1 MDWAKAD
8 ADVKMSRTNIGW
20 FSDVASSP
28 NLTKIRGF
36 MEKGIKFRA
45 LCQDILATIVH
56 EGKTGAQICIE
67 CDIAMSTFKNYLAYM
82 RDKKLVHICG
92 WRRSEGCNRPIALY
106 KFGFA
111 EDVELIRKSGY
122 VPKAQRGGYETV
134 TPKIPRCDI
143 AAAWML
149 NPIEEDV
156 CQS

>member
-1 MDWAKAD
+1 MCHF
-8 ADVKMSRTNIGW
+8 RIG
-20 FSDVASSP
+20 FVLQSDVASSQ
-28 NLTKIRGF
+28 LLITRGC

-45 LCQDILATIVH
+45 LCQEILSTIVH

-82 RDKKLVHICG
+82 REKRLVHICG
-92 WRRSEGCNRPIALY
+92 WRRTSCNKPIALY

-122 VPKAQRGGYETV
+122 VPKAQRSGYETV

-149 NPIEEDV
+149 NPITEDV

>member
-1 MDWAKAD
+1 
-8 ADVKMSRTNIGW
+8 
-20 FSDVASSP
+20 
-28 NLTKIRGF
+28 
-36 MEKGIKFRA
+36 MEKGIKFRM

-82 RDKKLVHICG
+82 REKRLVHICG
-92 WRRSEGCNRPIALY
+92 WRRTSCNKPIALY

-111 EDVELIRKSGY
+111 EDVELVRKSGY

>member
-1 MDWAKAD
+1 MLCLCIVD
-8 ADVKMSRTNIGW
+8 IGE
-20 FSDVASSP
+20 SQ
-28 NLTKIRGF
+28 LLITRGF
-36 MEKGIKFRA
+36 MEKGIKFRM
-45 LCQDILATIVH
+45 LCQDILSTIVH

-82 RDKKLVHICG
+82 REKRLVHICG
-92 WRRSEGCNRPIALY
+92 WRRTSGNRPIAMY

-122 VPKAQRGGYETV
+122 VPKASRSGYETV

-156 CQS
+156 CQN

>member
-1 MDWAKAD
+1 MD
-8 ADVKMSRTNIGW
+8 
-20 FSDVASSP
+20 
-28 NLTKIRGF
+28 
-36 MEKGIKFRA
+36 KGIKFRA

-56 EGKTGAQICIE
+56 EGKSGAQICIE

-92 WRRSEGCNRPIALY
+92 WRRTPGSNRPIALY

-111 EDVELIRKSGY
+111 EDVELERKSGY
-122 VPKAQRGGYETV
+122 VPKAQRSGYETV

-149 NPIEEDV
+149 NPITEDV